1 MAEPRDDGILQE
13 IDEELRHERYAKLW
27 KRYGNVVI
35 GAAVLLVVGVAGYQ
49 GWRHYDATTRQA
61 LGEKFAVAMQTETA
75 GKLDDAAKQF
85 AAIAAE
91 GRAGYTVLARLQ
103 EASLAGRKGDRA
115 KAASLYKSI
124 AADNGVETIYRDL
137 AVVLGAMNEIDTAP
151 PEELKTRLM
160 PQTVD
165 IKPWRY
171 TARELVAL
179 LTQKAGQKE
188 EAAKLFKALK
198 DDTGA
203 PQGVR
208 ARAGDMAAVLGN
220 G

>member
-27 KRYGNVVI
+27 QRYGNVVI

-49 GWRHYDATTRQA
+49 GWRHYDVTTRQA
-61 LGEKFAVAMQTETA
+61 LGEKFTIAMQAETA

-85 AAIAAE
+85 ATLAAE
-91 GRAGYTVLARLQ
+91 GRAGYAVLARLQ

-124 AADNGVETIYRDL
+124 AADNGVDAIYRDL
-137 AVVLGAMNEIDTAP
+137 AVVLGAMNEIDTAA

-165 IKPWRY
+165 TKPWRF

-179 LTQKAGQKE
+179 LAQKAGQKE
-188 EAAKLFKALK
+188 EAAKLFKALAE
-198 DDTGA
+198 DTAA